1 MMGLQSRT
9 EPLFYYFRLEDQIP
23 EHHLLRRIDRYV
35 DFSFVRE
42 RLRGAYSSM
51 GRPSIDPEI
60 LLRLLLV
67 GYLYGITSERRLV
80 EEVRMHLAYRWF
92 THLGFEQEIPD
103 HSTFSKNRHGR
114 FRDSGIFLE
123 VFEEVVRR
131 CLEAG
136 LVEGK
141 RLTVD
146 GTAVRANA
154 SSQSRVRRQELGE
167 VANLS
172 KTVREYLAEVEQE
185 NPVTDPG
192 DRQPTPTS
200 AAARFVSTTDPEA
213 CWAGKGGPAVPSYYD
228 HYLIDNAHG
237 IILGVEATPARFR
250 QEMLAAR
257 RMLEQVKG
265 RWGICPE
272 SLGADKAYG
281 SGEFLAWLLERKVQP
296 HIPVIDRRHQT
307 PRYFPQEQFQYDPE
321 ENAYRCPQGQ
331 LVRYRGLA
339 VPTQSYLYRTTES
352 QCRGC
357 PVKRKCSPGAN
368 RRISVSWHEPARQ
381 AARELAKTPAYQQS
395 RRERNKVEA
404 LFSELKQRVGLRQ
417 VRLRQLWNVAEQF
430 YLAATAQNLKRL
442 ARWLTQREPAPTLS
456 TA

>member
-1 MMGLQSRT
+1 M
-9 EPLFYYFRLEDQIP
+9 
-23 EHHLLRRIDRYV
+23 
-35 DFSFVRE
+35 
-42 RLRGAYSSM
+42 
-51 GRPSIDPEI
+51 
-60 LLRLLLV
+60 
-67 GYLYGITSERRLV
+67 

-92 THLGFEQEIPD
+92 IRLGFEQEIPD

-146 GTAVRANA
+146 GTAVTANA
-154 SSQSRVRRQELGE
+154 SSQSRVPREELGE
-167 VANLS
+167 VAKLS
-172 KTVREYLAEVEQE
+172 RSVREYLAEVGKE

-192 DRQPTPTS
+192 DRPPTATS
-200 AAARFVSTTDPEA
+200 AAARFVSATDPEA

-228 HYLIDNAHG
+228 HYLIDNAHS
-237 IILGVEATPARFR
+237 IILSVEATPARFR

-281 SGEFLAWLLERKVQP
+281 SGEFLAWLLGQKIQP
-296 HIPVIDRRHQT
+296 LIPVIDRRQQT
-307 PRYFPQEQFQYDPE
+307 PRYFTQEQFQYDPQ

-331 LVRYRGLA
+331 ILRYRGLA
-339 VPTQSYLYRTTES
+339 VPAQGHVYRTAES
-352 QCRGC
+352 QCRDC
-357 PVKRKCSPGAN
+357 PVKRRCTPGATRKIVVN
-368 RRISVSWHEPARQ
+368 WHEPARQ
-381 AARELAKTPAYQQS
+381 AARELAQTPAYKQS
-395 RRERNKVEA
+395 RRERNKIEA
-404 LFSELKQRVGLRQ
+404 LFSELKQRIGLRQ
-417 VRLRQLWNVAEQF
+417 ARLRRLWNVAEQF

-442 ARWLTQREPAPTLS
+442 ARFLAQREPAPS
-456 TA
+456 PCIA

>member
-1 MMGLQSRT
+1 MMGEQPRS

-35 DFSFVRE
+35 DFRFVRE
-42 RLRGAYSSM
+42 RLRQAYSHL

-67 GYLYGITSERRLV
+67 GYLYGITSERRLM

-92 THLGFEQEIPD
+92 TRLGFEQGIPD

-123 VFEEVVRR
+123 VFEEVVQR

-141 RLTVD
+141 RLSVD
-146 GTAVRANA
+146 GTAVTANA
-154 SSQSRVRRQELGE
+154 SPQSRVPREELAE
-167 VANLS
+167 VAKLS
-172 KTVREYLAEVEQE
+172 RTVREYLAEVGRE
-185 NPVTDPG
+185 NPVSDPG
-192 DRQPTPTS
+192 DRPPTPNS
-200 AAARFVSTTDPEA
+200 AAARWVSATDPEA

-257 RMLEQVKG
+257 RMLEHVKG
-265 RWGICPE
+265 RFRICPE

-281 SGEFLAWLLERKVQP
+281 SGEFLTWLLEQKIQP

-307 PRYFPQEQFQYDPE
+307 AGYFTQDQFQYDSR

-331 LVRYRGLA
+331 LLRYHGLS
-339 VPTQSYLYRTTES
+339 VSTQSYIYRTTES
-352 QCRGC
+352 QCREC
-357 PVKRKCSPGAN
+357 PVKRRCTRGPVRKIA
-368 RRISVSWHEPARQ
+368 VSWHEPARQ
-381 AARELAKTPAYQQS
+381 VVRELAQTSAYLQS
-395 RRERNKVEA
+395 RRERNKMEA
-404 LFSELKQRVGLRQ
+404 LFSELKQRMGLRQ
-417 VRLRQLWNVAEQF
+417 VRLRRLWNVAEQF

-442 ARWLTQREPAPTLS
+442 AKFLAQRQPAPTFC
-456 TA
+456 TT

>member
-1 MMGLQSRT
+1 MMGEQSRT

-42 RLRGAYSSM
+42 RLRGADSHM

-92 THLGFEQEIPD
+92 TRLGFEQEIPD
-103 HSTFSKNRHGR
+103 PSTFSKNRHGR

-154 SSQSRVRRQELGE
+154 SSQSRVPREELGE
-167 VANLS
+167 VARLS
-172 KTVREYLAEVEQE
+172 RTVREYLEEVGQE
-185 NPVTDPG
+185 NPVGDPG
-192 DRQPTPTS
+192 DREPTPSS
-200 AAARFVSTTDPEA
+200 AAARFVSATDPEG

-228 HYLIDNAHG
+228 HYLIDNTHG

-257 RMLEQVKG
+257 RMLEQAKG

-281 SGEFLAWLLERKVQP
+281 SGEFLAWLLEQKVQP

-307 PRYFPQEQFQYDPE
+307 HRYFTQDQFQYDPK

-331 LVRYRGLA
+331 MVRYRGLA
-339 VPTQSYLYRTTES
+339 VPTQSYVYRTTES
-352 QCRGC
+352 QCREC
-357 PVKRKCSPGAN
+357 PVKKRCTRGAVRKIA
-368 RRISVSWHEPARQ
+368 VSWLRLPP
-381 AARELAKTPAYQQS
+381 TSS
-395 RRERNKVEA
+395 RDVNGIR
-404 LFSELKQRVGLRQ
+404 S
-417 VRLRQLWNVAEQF
+417 
-430 YLAATAQNLKRL
+430 KRSF
-442 ARWLTQREPAPTLS
+442 PN
-456 TA
+456 

>member
-23 EHHLLRRIDRYV
+23 EHHLLRRIDHYV

-167 VANLS
+167 VAKLS

-185 NPVTDPG
+185 NPVTDPD

-307 PRYFPQEQFQYDPE
+307 PRYFTSRAVSVRSRGECLSLSARSAGAVSWTGCADSELPFPDDRVAMPGMSSE
-321 ENAYRCPQGQ
+321 EKVHPGSQSQNLRE
-331 LVRYRGLA
+331 LVRTGPAGGAGTGEDPSLPA
-339 VPTQSYLYRTTES
+339 VETRTE
-352 QCRGC
+352 
-357 PVKRKCSPGAN
+357 
-368 RRISVSWHEPARQ
+368 
-381 AARELAKTPAYQQS
+381 
-395 RRERNKVEA
+395 
-404 LFSELKQRVGLRQ
+404 
-417 VRLRQLWNVAEQF
+417 
-430 YLAATAQNLKRL
+430 
-442 ARWLTQREPAPTLS
+442 
-456 TA
+456 

>member
-1 MMGLQSRT
+1 MMGEQPRS

-23 EHHLLRRIDRYV
+23 EHHLLRRIDRHV
-35 DFSFVRE
+35 DFGFVRE
-42 RLRGAYSSM
+42 RLRGAYSRL

-92 THLGFEQEIPD
+92 TRPGFEQEIPD

-123 VFEEVVRR
+123 VFEEIVRR

-146 GTAVRANA
+146 GTAVTANA
-154 SSQSRVRRQELGE
+154 SSQSRVPREELGE
-167 VANLS
+167 VAKVS
-172 KTVREYLAEVEQE
+172 RTVREYLAEVAQE
-185 NPVTDPG
+185 NPVTDPD
-192 DRQPTPTS
+192 DREPTPTS
-200 AAARFVSTTDPEA
+200 AAARYVSATDPEA

-257 RMLEQVKG
+257 RMLDRVRG

-281 SGEFLAWLLERKVQP
+281 SGEFIAWLLERKVEP

-307 PRYFPQEQFQYDPE
+307 PRYFTQEQFQYDPR
-321 ENAYRCPQGQ
+321 ENAYRCPQGEM
-331 LVRYRGLA
+331 VRYRGLA
-339 VPTQSYLYRTTES
+339 VPTQGYVYRTTES

-357 PVKRKCSPGAN
+357 PVKRKCTRGAN
-368 RRISVSWHEPARQ
+368 RKIAVSWYEPARQ
-381 AARELAKTPAYQQS
+381 VARELAKTAAYQQS

-404 LFSELKQRVGLRQ
+404 LFSELKQRVGLRR
-417 VRLRQLWNVAEQF
+417 VRLRRLWNVAEQF

-442 ARWLTQREPAPTLS
+442 ARWLAQREPAPTFCTS
-456 TA
+456 